1 MMKVDLHV
9 HTTYSDGDFTL
20 EEILSMASRL
30 KLDEIAITDHDTI
43 ENLSEVDD
51 LSLRY
56 GMKVIA
62 GVEVATNVSGMHLLG
77 YGVKNFS
84 AVESFLRRYR
94 ELNKS
99 GAEQTI
105 RILKE
110 EGVDI
115 SIKGVE
121 DVMTSDIIS
130 KRDIVRYMIQHGYAS
145 TTLEVYKKYIGRGNY
160 AYVPVHKMDF
170 EEVLELI
177 EDSGGFSVLAHPY
190 TLNEKLNLHVLIPYM
205 MNHGLKGIETNT
217 VRHSQEQKEFFSK
230 IAKRYNL
237 FETAGTD
244 FHQDINGSKL
254 GVEVDDDFLK
264 NFNELI
270 T

>member
-77 YGVKNFS
+77 YGVKNLI
-84 AVESFLRRYR
+84 AVDSFLRRYR

-145 TTLEVYKKYIGRGNY
+145 TTR
-160 AYVPVHKMDF
+160 
-170 EEVLELI
+170 
-177 EDSGGFSVLAHPY
+177 
-190 TLNEKLNLHVLIPYM
+190 
-205 MNHGLKGIETNT
+205 
-217 VRHSQEQKEFFSK
+217 K
-230 IAKRYNL
+230 I
-237 FETAGTD
+237 FT
-244 FHQDINGSKL
+244 HICS
-254 GVEVDDDFLK
+254 
-264 NFNELI
+264 
-270 T
+270 